1 MGIHDL
7 RPCPCK
13 SGKDSWWMLDC
24 KGIPLERV
32 CDDCEQEKRGHYNS
46 WVFDGYSQ
54 ADIDE
59 PIEEDE

>member
-1 MGIHDL
+1 
-7 RPCPCK
+7 
-13 SGKDSWWMLDC
+13 MLDC